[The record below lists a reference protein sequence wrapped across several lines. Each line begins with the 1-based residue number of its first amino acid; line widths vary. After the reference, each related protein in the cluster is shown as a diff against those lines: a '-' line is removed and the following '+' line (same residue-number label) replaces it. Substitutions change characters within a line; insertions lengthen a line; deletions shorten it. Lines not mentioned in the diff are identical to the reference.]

1 MTWFVK
7 QRERVRAR
15 RLAREAGRSA
25 EAGMTLLEVMIV
37 LAIIGIIAG
46 TVGVGLFSRFRSGQ
60 VKTAKVQVTEIA
72 HAAEQ
77 YMMDNSSNCPA
88 SMADMVAS
96 KHLGKPIKDP
106 WGRDFIIK
114 CPGQANTDGVDV
126 SSAGP
131 DKQEGTADDV
141 KSWD

>member
-1 MTWFVK
+1 MRQKFL
-7 QRERVRAR
+7 AR
-15 RLAREAGRSA
+15 RLARAAGTA

-77 YMMDNSSNCPA
+77 YMMDHSSNCPA
-88 SMADMVAS
+88 SLDDMVAS
-96 KHLGKPIKDP
+96 KHLGKKFKDP
-106 WGRDFIIK
+106 WGRDFVLR
-114 CPGQANTDGVDV
+114 CPGQVNTDGVDV
-126 SSAGP
+126 LSSGP